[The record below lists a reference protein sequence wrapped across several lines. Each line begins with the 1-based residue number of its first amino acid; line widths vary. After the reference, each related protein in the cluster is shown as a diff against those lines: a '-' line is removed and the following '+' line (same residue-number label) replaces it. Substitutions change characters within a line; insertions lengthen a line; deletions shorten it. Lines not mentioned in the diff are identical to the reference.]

1 MLAVASKLMEAIQCI
16 FCFLAYP
23 FPQGNSL
30 ILESASL
37 EEIRDLTKNLR
48 RESWLDCGFFLPP
61 LTWQQLGIRLS
72 LSPLL
77 LHLSTLTASQES
89 SSHRNERG
97 RQRKIRRERGDG
109 EEEGGKLEGGK
120 EETKLQWGREVMGIL
135 TALIWPVYSLLCS
148 WW

>member
-1 MLAVASKLMEAIQCI
+1 MLAVASKLMEAIQWI
-16 FCFLAYP
+16 FCFFGIS
-23 FPQGNSL
+23 FPSGEFSYFRISISRGNQRPDKKPPKGKLTRLWVFS
-30 ILESASL
+30 SSFNMAAAWHSSQPVSPAASPV
-37 EEIRDLTKNLR
+37 N
-48 RESWLDCGFFLPP
+48 
-61 LTWQQLGIRLS
+61 
-72 LSPLL
+72 
-77 LHLSTLTASQES
+77 TASQES